1 MILLTAFI
9 STSQISVETKLD
21 KSIEEVR
28 QGRKGGSIVWLQ
40 TVDSLSADDRA
51 AWRAIRIELEDIGIS
66 VAAFEAKR
74 YFILKWFVRIVATGA
89 FDENY
94 SDEESNYN
102 DEQALRSLSCDAVVK
117 SDVVGRMVALR
128 MHACR
133 MNF

>member
-51 AWRAIRIELEDIGIS
+51 AWRAIRIELEDIGVS